1 VFHLFLSEE
10 VKKRVTHSPKETPWW
25 FAVEGA
31 YWKYPEGPDSSIVDR
46 MNHPVIH
53 ISWNDAMAYCK
64 WAGKRLP
71 TEAEWEYAARG
82 GLVKMKYPWGNKLT
96 YNGEHHCNIWQGKF
110 PVENTVEDS
119 YLSTAP
125 VDAFSPNGFGLYNV
139 SGNVWEWCSDW
150 FSKVH
155 SQAKIS
161 NDPAGPE
168 IGTAHVMKGEIL
180 PMP

>member
-1 VFHLFLSEE
+1 MVVCGGGSLLEASRRSRFIHYG
-10 VKKRVTHSPKETPWW
+10 VDGSPGRP
-25 FAVEGA
+25 
-31 YWKYPEGPDSSIVDR
+31 
-46 MNHPVIH
+46 H
-53 ISWNDAMAYCK
+53 IMERRD
-64 WAGKRLP
+64 
-71 TEAEWEYAARG
+71 
-82 GLVKMKYPWGNKLT
+82 GLVKKKYPWGNKLT